1 MTEAMTLP
9 WPAGT
14 TIHLVGVGGAGMS
27 SLAIIL
33 HDAGYLVTGSD
44 LAASSTVEDLR
55 RRGIPV
61 QVGHH
66 AENVGSATFVIRSSA
81 VPRSNPEVSFAAS
94 HGIPVLKHSEAL
106 GALTRVRRTVAV
118 AGTHGKTTTTAMLAT
133 ILFAAGFDPTV
144 LIGGVV
150 PTLGSGAHWGTGDLL
165 VAEADEFDRRFLDL
179 YPEIA
184 IVNNV
189 EADHLDYYESLD
201 AIVRAFKQFL
211 ERVPEDGWR
220 LLCSDSPLAS
230 QLADLDPERS
240 VTYGL
245 GDSAEWQA
253 IGISPNE
260 GGGNDFY
267 VMANGTL
274 VGHFHLRVPG
284 RHNVTNAL
292 AAALAAGRIGVDFTT
307 AAAALEGFSGVQRR
321 LEHKGEAAGVSV
333 YDDYGHHPTEIRA
346 TLAAA
351 REGQPGRLICLFQPH
366 TYHRLNALFD
376 DFTNA
381 FGNADL
387 VIVSDVYAPA
397 GRGPASGDR
406 GSAELANA
414 IVDTEARYGGD
425 LTTSISRVA
434 ELARPG
440 DVIVTMGAGD
450 VTTAGPRILSLL
462 SKREAAQTGGSH
474 AH

>member
-33 HDAGYLVTGSD
+33 RDAGYLVTGSD

-189 EADHLDYYESLD
+189 EADHLDYYASL
-201 AIVRAFKQFL
+201 AEIIAAFRAFVAA
-211 ERVPEDGWR
+211 VPPEGWII
-220 LLCSDSPLAS
+220 LCADDPGAR
-230 QLADLDPERS
+230 QLADVQPDRT

-245 GDSAEWQA
+245 SEHADWRAVGLSVNDL
-253 IGISPNE
+253 
-260 GGGNDFY
+260 GGTDFY
-267 VMANGTL
+267 IVAHETL
-274 VGHFHLRVPG
+274 IGRCRLRVPG
-284 RHNVTNAL
+284 RHNVQNAL
-292 AAALAAGRIGVDFTT
+292 AALVAAGRVGVDLTA
-307 AAAALEGFSGVQRR
+307 AAAALERFPGVRR
-321 LEHKGEAAGVSV
+321 RFERLGTVRGITVV
-333 YDDYGHHPTEIRA
+333 DDYAHNPTKVRA

-351 REGQPGRLICLFQPH
+351 REQHPGRIICLFQPH
-366 TYHRLNALFD
+366 TYDRLRTLFD
-376 DFTNA
+376 AFTRA
-381 FGNADL
+381 FGDADL
-387 VIVSDVYAPA
+387 VIVTDVYSPA
-397 GRGPASGDR
+397 GRERGPHGARTGRD
-406 GSAELANA
+406 LAAA
-414 IVDTEARYGGD
+414 IVGTAACYGGD
-425 LTTSISRVA
+425 LAAAVELTAR
-434 ELARPG
+434 LARPG
-440 DVIVTMGAGD
+440 DLIITMGAGD
-450 VTTAGPRILSLL
+450 VTAAGPRLL
-462 SKREAAQTGGSH
+462 ALLAQGG
-474 AH
+474 A